1 MTPVQKVVWT
11 KNAKPREQLLM
22 LRLMDVYG
30 TRCEVT
36 MDEMAVGAG
45 MGKPTLIKTLRGLKE
60 LGWIQTERVYKE
72 NGYKRFKSLSAI
84 AYVFTV

>member
-30 TRCEVT
+30 TRCEIT
-36 MDEMAVGAG
+36 MDEMAEGTG

-72 NGYKRFKSLSAI
+72 NGFKRLKSLAAI
-84 AYVFTV
+84 SYVFTV

>member
-1 MTPVQKVVWT
+1 MTPIQKVVWT

-30 TRCEVT
+30 SRCEVT
-36 MDEMAVGAG
+36 MDEMAVGTG

-60 LGWIQTERVYKE
+60 LGWITTERVYKE
-72 NGYKRFKSLSAI
+72 NGYKRLKSLSAI